1 MAAHD
6 GIWSC
11 CCIIHLFFGRHS
23 EVRNTVSGH
32 RDRRDF
38 LKSVATGGTVALT
51 SWPALAAEAL
61 DNSLAPGCNVFTI
74 SQAALVGAIVEQI
87 VPSDNYPGAKEGG
100 VVAFI
105 DRILAGPFGE
115 FYKARYKQGL
125 LMIDELSQMRFTRN
139 FVSLVSD
146 QQASVLISLESGIG
160 GSSAGREF
168 FGLILQHTIE
178 GYYGD
183 PKHGGNL
190 GGVSW
195 KMIGF
200 AG

>member
-1 MAAHD
+1 MAARD

-23 EVRNTVSGH
+23 EVSNTVSGH
-32 RDRRDF
+32 RDRRHF
-38 LKSVATGGTVALT
+38 LKSMATGGTVALT
-51 SWPALAAEAL
+51 SWPALASPTL
-61 DNSLAPGCNVFTI
+61 DDSLAPGCNVFTI
-74 SQAALVGAIVEQI
+74 SQAALVGAIAEQI
-87 VPSDNYPGAKEGG
+87 VPSDDYPGAKEAG

-105 DRILAGPFGE
+105 DKILAGPFGT
-115 FYKARYKQGL
+115 FYKARYQQGL
-125 LMIDELSQMRFTRN
+125 LMIDELSHTRFTRD

-146 QQASVLISLESGIG
+146 QQASVLKSLESGTG
-160 GSSAGREF
+160 GGSAGREF
-168 FGLILQHTIE
+168 FGLVLQHTIE